1 MQSSNDNALFEPFR
15 MNGLELPNRVVMAPM
30 TRNFSPGNVPGEQVA
45 AYYRRR
51 AEGGTGLIITEGT
64 CVNHPAASAYENVPF
79 FYGDTALAG
88 WRRVVEAVH
97 AAGGKIAP
105 QLWHVG
111 AMRGIGAPGVVIDPF
126 PDTPAFTPSGLLMPG
141 REHGHAMTQADID
154 AVVEA
159 FAQGAADAQRL
170 GFDAVEIHGAHGYL
184 IDQFFWEGTNR
195 RSDGYGGSI
204 ANRTRFAAEIVA
216 ASRARVGPD
225 FPIILRFS
233 QWKLQNYQARLVSSP
248 AELDT
253 FLTPLAKAGV
263 DVFHCSTRRFWEPE
277 FPDSD
282 LNLAG
287 WTKKITGKPCIAV
300 GSISLDQDFIDEEKR
315 NIGTHAKPASLRN
328 LEDLLARGDFDLVAV
343 GRSLIPNPDWPKL
356 IAAGRESE
364 LRAYD
369 KSDLDTLV

>member
-1 MQSSNDNALFEPFR
+1 
-15 MNGLELPNRVVMAPM
+15 
-30 TRNFSPGNVPGEQVA
+30 
-45 AYYRRR
+45 
-51 AEGGTGLIITEGT
+51 
-64 CVNHPAASAYENVPF
+64 
-79 FYGDTALAG
+79 
-88 WRRVVEAVH
+88 
-97 AAGGKIAP
+97 
-105 QLWHVG
+105 
-111 AMRGIGAPGVVIDPF
+111 
-126 PDTPAFTPSGLLMPG
+126 
-141 REHGHAMTQADID
+141 
-154 AVVEA
+154 
-159 FAQGAADAQRL
+159 
-170 GFDAVEIHGAHGYL
+170 
-184 IDQFFWEGTNR
+184 
-195 RSDGYGGSI
+195 
-204 ANRTRFAAEIVA
+204 
-216 ASRARVGPD
+216 VGPD

-233 QWKLQNYQARLVSSP
+233 QWKLQNYQARLVTSP
-248 AELDT
+248 AELET

-315 NIGTHAKPASLRN
+315 NIGTHAEPASLRN

-369 KSDLDTLV
+369 KGDLDTLA